1 VNRTLAL
8 PVVVALATI
17 AATLG
22 VTAGTA
28 RGYPQFQ
35 MSRDQTCTGCHV
47 SPAGGGLLTENGLTT
62 AEAISQWGTAPEL
75 FYNKI
80 PRPSWLALGGDLRG
94 ASGYVATPEQ
104 LLAAFPM
111 QAELYGHATFG
122 GGVSLYADLGAR
134 VSEVGKET
142 TTFAW
147 SREHYL
153 MWQQKPGETAG
164 LFVRAG
170 RFMPVFGLRI
180 AEHPSYIRK
189 WGGTPL
195 YAETY
200 GLAVEYVQPRFEV
213 HATGFIKD
221 PLLDTPEHSN
231 GGALL
236 AEYRVSERL
245 SVGAEGMYTQS
256 TDDKKIRA
264 GVLAKLYLSGAETLL
279 QLEGQFMNQLIE
291 PRGAPKQII
300 AYLDASRFLGS
311 ATMVDLGLNF
321 FDENLQISQLHRE
334 AVDLNLHWFSTSHL
348 EAIFTGRFEM
358 LAFGKAGPSAG
369 YALVQ
374 LHYRL

>member
-1 VNRTLAL
+1 
-8 PVVVALATI
+8 
-17 AATLG
+17 
-22 VTAGTA
+22 
-28 RGYPQFQ
+28 

-62 AEAISQWGTAPEL
+62 AEAISRWGTAPEF

-80 PRPSWLALGGDLRG
+80 PRPSWLVLGGDLRG
-94 ASGYVATPEQ
+94 ASGYVQTPER

-111 QAELYGHATFG
+111 QAEAYAHATFG
-122 GGVSLYADLGAR
+122 AGLSLYVDLGAR
-134 VSEVGKET
+134 VSEVGKES

-153 MWQQKPGETAG
+153 MWQQKPGETTG

-180 AEHPSYIRK
+180 AEHPTYIRK
-189 WGGTPL
+189 LGGTPM
-195 YAETY
+195 YGETY
-200 GLAVEYVQPRFEV
+200 GLAVEYIHPRFEV

-231 GGALL
+231 GGAAL
-236 AEYRVSERL
+236 AEYRVTERF
-245 SVGAEGMYTQS
+245 SVGAEGMYTRS
-256 TDDKKIRA
+256 TDDQKIRA
-264 GVLAKLYLSGAETLL
+264 GVLAKLFLTGPETLL
-279 QLEGQFMNQLIE
+279 QFEGQFMNQLIE

-311 ATMVDLGLNF
+311 AFLLDLGLNF
-321 FDENLQISQLHRE
+321 FDENIQIIGHHRE
-334 AVDLNLHWFSTSHL
+334 AADLNLHWFATSHV
-348 EAIFTGRFEM
+348 EAILTSRFEM
-358 LAFGKAGPSAG
+358 LGFGKSGPSGA
-369 YALVQ
+369 YALAQ